1 MKLGLVKEFDKIG
14 ISLHHNI
21 KYTTGQLILAVLLGL
36 TSGMNRATK
45 IEGFT
50 LDPLIQTILRL
61 DGSISDSTFT
71 DRFSHFSM
79 NNKN

>member
-36 TSGMNRATK
+36 ASGMNRIYK
-45 IEGFT
+45 IETFT
-50 LDPLIQTILRL
+50 LA
-61 DGSISDSTFT
+61 
-71 DRFSHFSM
+71 H
-79 NNKN
+79 

>member
-36 TSGMNRATK
+36 ASGMNRIYK
-45 IEGFT
+45 IETFT
-50 LDPLIQTILRL
+50 LGPLIQSILRIF
-61 DGSISDSTFT
+61 GKISDSTFT
-71 DRFSHFSM
+71 DRLATSV
-79 NNKN
+79 